1 MSSIT
6 LDRIKSQIQNNKIEN
21 KVINIPKIEQVLSPL
36 LSAEKLNEF
45 LKGVVSK
52 IKKETII
59 AAPVV
64 IDHLKF
70 DNLLD
75 FVDWYEKVK
84 DKFPEKQQTAL
95 NTLLEARNNILVG
108 CNCKRQQR
116 QNAAFQYFRI
126 FWDNN
131 KKTDIPDSVLK
142 ISGAKSLNIANI
154 VTIST
159 P

>member
-1 MSSIT
+1 MSTIA

-21 KVINIPKIEQVLSPL
+21 KVINIPKLEQFLSPL
-36 LSAEKLNEF
+36 LSTEKLTEF
-45 LKGVVSK
+45 LKGIVAK
-52 IKKETII
+52 ITKEKII
-59 AAPVV
+59 QVPMV

-84 DKFPEKQQTAL
+84 DKFPEKQQVAL
-95 NTLLEARNNILVG
+95 NTLVEARNNIVPG

>member
-1 MSSIT
+1 MSTIT
-6 LDRIKSQIQNNKIEN
+6 LDRIKSQIENNRIPTN
-21 KVINIPKIEQVLSPL
+21 LINIPKIEQILSPL
-36 LSAEKLNEF
+36 LSAEKLSEF
-45 LKGVVSK
+45 LKGVITKISK
-52 IKKETII
+52 EKVIEVPK
-59 AAPVV
+59 VV
-64 IDHLKF
+64 EHLKF

-84 DKFPEKQQTAL
+84 DKFPEKQQVAL
-95 NTLLEARNNILVG
+95 NTLLEARNNIVPG

-131 KKTDIPDSVLK
+131 KLTDIPKSILE
-142 ISGAKSLNIANI
+142 ISGAKSLNIGNI
-154 VTIST
+154 VTLST

>member
-1 MSSIT
+1 MSTIA

-21 KVINIPKIEQVLSPL
+21 KVINIPKLEQFLSPL
-36 LSAEKLNEF
+36 LSTEKLTEF
-45 LKGVVSK
+45 LKQTVSK
-52 IKKETII
+52 INSSKII
-59 AAPVV
+59 ELPK
-64 IDHLKF
+64 IIEHLKF
-70 DNLLD
+70 ENILD
-75 FVDWYEKVK
+75 FVEWYEKVK

-116 QNAAFQYFRI
+116 QNSAFQYFRI

-131 KKTDIPDSVLK
+131 KKTDIPQSILT